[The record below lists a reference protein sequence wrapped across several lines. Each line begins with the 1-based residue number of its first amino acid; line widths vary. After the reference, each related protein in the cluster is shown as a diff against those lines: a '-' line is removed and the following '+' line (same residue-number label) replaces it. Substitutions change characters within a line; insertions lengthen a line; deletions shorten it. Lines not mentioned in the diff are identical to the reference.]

1 MFQTRFSD
9 YEVIRGLDGTD
20 VSSLPKPTVAE
31 SVGLR
36 SSARARSVLKRTAG
50 CAVSCPVFDSWVVN
64 YFERVECLGSC
75 AAARGPTLTLE
86 SRLFLKAA
94 APGM

>member
-1 MFQTRFSD
+1 
-9 YEVIRGLDGTD
+9 LDGTD

-31 SVGLR
+31 SVGFA
-36 SSARARSVLKRTAG
+36 SSARPPPLLEPAAG
-50 CAVSCPVFDSWVVN
+50 RALIWPVFDSRFVN

-75 AAARGPTLTLE
+75 RAGARGPTLTLE
-86 SRLFLKAA
+86 SRLFLTAA